1 LEAADCSYG
10 GEIKSIEAVDA
21 STVKFTLCNPDP
33 ALLSKVAFASF
44 AIYDKDYLNET
55 GGDSA
60 KIGENPIGTGPY
72 TVKEWVRGDHITF
85 EANPDYWG
93 GAPANQTLIFRWSA
107 EAAQR
112 LLELQSGTVDG
123 IFAPAAEDY
132 ETIQADPNL
141 SFVPYQTGNVFY
153 IGINNTMPPFDNEA
167 VRQAFAMAIDK
178 QRIVDNFYPGGSTVA
193 EQFIPESFS
202 PGFSTS
208 GDGAKWYAF
217 DAAAAKKMLE
227 DANFDFNQTI
237 KLSYRDVNRVYLPH
251 VNQVAQDIQAQ
262 LAEIGVKIEL
272 NKMESGP
279 FIESESKGEQPFFL
293 LGWGMDYP
301 DATNFYDY
309 HFASNAVR
317 FGAEFPDIV
326 TEIKAAAQLGDAAER
341 QTHYDTANALIKQHV
356 PVIPVAHGTTAD
368 AFLKSVGNVVIGP
381 LNENFNEMT
390 TDSGQLVWMQGA
402 EPISLNC
409 ADESDGETLRACLQ
423 IYESLLG
430 YEYGGTAVR
439 PGLAESW
446 ESNDDATEWTFH
458 LRQGVKF
465 SNGADFD
472 ANDVVATYS
481 MIMDAKNA
489 NHKGNSGVFEY
500 ATGFFGQFL
509 NAPPQ

>member
-1 LEAADCSYG
+1 
-10 GEIKSIEAVDA
+10 
-21 STVKFTLCNPDP
+21 
-33 ALLSKVAFASF
+33 
-44 AIYDKDYLNET
+44 
-55 GGDSA
+55 
-60 KIGENPIGTGPY
+60 
-72 TVKEWVRGDHITF
+72 
-85 EANPDYWG
+85 
-93 GAPANQTLIFRWSA
+93 
-107 EAAQR
+107 
-112 LLELQSGTVDG
+112 
-123 IFAPAAEDY
+123 
-132 ETIQADPNL
+132 
-141 SFVPYQTGNVFY
+141 
-153 IGINNTMPPFDNEA
+153 
-167 VRQAFAMAIDK
+167 
-178 QRIVDNFYPGGSTVA
+178 
-193 EQFIPESFS
+193 
-202 PGFSTS
+202 
-208 GDGAKWYAF
+208 
-217 DAAAAKKMLE
+217 MLE
-227 DANFDFNQTI
+227 DAKFDFNQTI

-317 FGAEFPDIV
+317 FGTEFPDIV
-326 TEIKAAAQLGDAAER
+326 TEIKAAAQISDAAER
-341 QTHYDTANALIKQHV
+341 QKHYDTANALIKQHV

-368 AFLKSVGNVVIGP
+368 AFLKTVGNVVIGP
-381 LNENFNEMT
+381 LNENFEEMT

-402 EPISLNC
+402 EPISLFC

-423 IYESLLG
+423 IYESLLS
-430 YEYGGTAVR
+430 YEYGGTAVA

-446 ESNDDATEWTFH
+446 ESNEDATEWTFH

-481 MIMDAKNA
+481 AILDAKNA